1 MKCRLLIIIIL
12 QLAGAACF
20 LAATSGTAGPA
31 SGQSSDPVD
40 ALAADAVAHNPSLQA
55 QRQAILAAR
64 QAMVRAGALPDPT
77 VEVEWMN
84 IRLPVPDPVDALT
97 TGVGVGISQM
107 LPAGDK
113 RRAEQE
119 AARAEAAATRAR
131 LEEMEATLAADVR
144 ESAYRLATVR
154 QLLELQ
160 DRLDGALA
168 GAAQA
173 ALAAYSVGRGS
184 QADVLASQA
193 AVTRVSITREDLRR
207 QEAVILAQLD
217 GLTGRPAH
225 RGTVD
230 AVRLADPT
238 ELPPLDS
245 LLARL
250 DREAPAVRLARSEAG
265 IADAGIVRARADF
278 KSDTMVGVGARF
290 RDMSMGGDSFL
301 AVRLGFTLPFLH
313 RNDRYRPA
321 LEEALRLQAGARLE
335 ARQALVDAR
344 YRLTAAWQSAASAQR
359 TVSLY
364 RDGLLLQG
372 RLAYESALAAYS
384 AQQVDFDFLIQTLT
398 AYFDWQGMEI
408 VALGGYQEAM
418 ARAQAVLPGLRTNSP
433 AEPAPLPA
441 PAGSAIPLEVSP

>member
-1 MKCRLLIIIIL
+1 MMHRLLSTML
-12 QLAGAACF
+12 QFACLACALFSGPVPFGFAA
-20 LAATSGTAGPA
+20 AEKSTN
-31 SGQSSDPVD
+31 PVD
-40 ALAADAVAHNPSLQA
+40 TLVADAVTHNPGLQA
-55 QRQAILAAR
+55 QRQIILAAR
-64 QAMVRAGALPDPT
+64 QAMVRAGSLPDPT
-77 VEVEWMN
+77 AEVEWMN
-84 IRLPVPDPVDALT
+84 IRLPVPDPVDTLT

-119 AARAEAAATRAR
+119 KARAEATAAQVR

-144 ESAYRLATVR
+144 ESVYRLVTVR
-154 QLLELQ
+154 RLLALQ
-160 DRLDGALA
+160 DQLEEALA

-184 QADVLASQA
+184 QADVLSSQA
-193 AVTRVSITREDLRR
+193 AVTRVSITREDLHR
-207 QEAVILAQLD
+207 QETVILAQLD

-225 RGTVD
+225 RETVD
-230 AVRLADPT
+230 AVQLADPS
-238 ELPPLDS
+238 ELPPLDG

-250 DREAPAVRLARSEAG
+250 DREAPAVRRARSEAG

-278 KSDTMVGVGARF
+278 KSDTMVGIGARF

-321 LEEALRLQAGARLE
+321 LEEALRLQTGAQLE
-335 ARQALVDAR
+335 VRQALVDAR
-344 YRLTAAWQSAASAQR
+344 YRLTAAWQSAAGARR

-384 AQQVDFDFLIQTLT
+384 AQQVDFDFLVQALT
-398 AYFDWQGMEI
+398 AYFEWQGMEI
-408 VALGGYQEAM
+408 MALGDYQEAM
-418 ARAQAVLPGLRTNSP
+418 ARAQAVLPGLRTESP
-433 AEPAPLPA
+433 AEPALMPA
-441 PAGSAIPLEVSP
+441 SAGSAIPLEVSP

>member
-144 ESAYRLATVR
+144 ESAYRLATMR
-154 QLLELQ
+154 RLLELQ
-160 DRLDGALA
+160 DRLDEALA

-184 QADVLASQA
+184 MADVLASQA
-193 AVTRVSITREDLRR
+193 AVTRVSITREELRR

-225 RGTVD
+225 RETVD
-230 AVRLADPT
+230 AVRLGDPS
-238 ELPPLDS
+238 ELPPLDG

-250 DREAPAVRLARSEAG
+250 DREAPAVRRARSEAG

-321 LEEALRLQAGARLE
+321 LEEALRLQTGAQLE
-335 ARQALVDAR
+335 VRQALVDAR
-344 YRLTAAWQSAASAQR
+344 YRLTAAWQSAASSQR

-384 AQQVDFDFLIQTLT
+384 AQQVDFDFLVQALT
-398 AYFDWQGMEI
+398 AYFEWQGMEI
-408 VALGGYQEAM
+408 MALGGYQEAM